1 MVDHRP
7 AVIARCASA
16 SDVASAV
23 RFGRARGLDIGV
35 RGGGHGI
42 VGRAVPHGG
51 LLIDLSLL
59 SVVRVDP
66 DRAPGPRPGWGA
78 PRRLRCGGSIVRSGH
93 DGRQRVAHRRW
104 RIDARWRHG
113 LAGRLHG
120 LTCDNVISF
129 EVVCASGEVAHASAS
144 ENAELFWGL
153 RGGGGNFGVVTDFEF
168 SLHPVSTPPSW
179 STSSFS
185 RSMPRGRCACGAI
198 SSRMGL
204 CRRPTQRGSEPWCLA
219 ISGSGASQQ
228 TPGRVVPARATIRRC
243 DGALFQRRV
252 CEQSR

>member
-1 MVDHRP
+1 MFEWIPTGRRGRVQGGALLGAFD
-7 AVIARCASA
+7 AAAQS
-16 SDVASAV
+16 
-23 RFGRARGLDIGV
+23 FGLATTAGNVSHTGVGGLTL
-35 RGGGHGI
+35 GGGM
-42 VGRAVPHGG
+42 
-51 LLIDLSLL
+51 
-59 SVVRVDP
+59 
-66 DRAPGPRPGWGA
+66 GW
-78 PRRLRCGGSIVRSGH
+78 
-93 DGRQRVAHRRW
+93 
-104 RIDARWRHG
+104 
-113 LAGRLHG
+113 LARLHG